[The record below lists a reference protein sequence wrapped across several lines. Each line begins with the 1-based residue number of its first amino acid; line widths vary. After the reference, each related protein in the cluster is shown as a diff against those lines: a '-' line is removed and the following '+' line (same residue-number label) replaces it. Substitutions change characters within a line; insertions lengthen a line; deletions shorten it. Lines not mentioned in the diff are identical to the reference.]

1 MKKTMKRLLLIL
13 GLFFY
18 MGLMLNAQT
27 IMQPQIPA
35 SFSIKGTSTLHDWEM
50 KGTQIF
56 GSLNVTNE
64 GGTLKKIN
72 SASIRIPIATL
83 KSDKTTLDNK
93 AYEALNK
100 DKFPNITF
108 ETTDV
113 TMTASGKPDVWLCKS
128 NGTITVNGTPKKKAI
143 SGSLKKLADGRF
155 QVMLSVYLTMTE
167 FGVKPPV
174 MFLGSIKTADAVNI
188 NFELFFK

>member
-1 MKKTMKRLLLIL
+1 MKRFFLSIVA
-13 GLFFY
+13 LFLTSF
-18 MGLMLNAQT
+18 MLSAQT
-27 IMQPQIPA
+27 VMQPQNPTSIV
-35 SFSIKGTSTLHDWEM
+35 IKGTSTLHDWEM

-64 GGTLKKIN
+64 GGTVKKIN

-108 ETTDV
+108 ETTDI
-113 TMTASGKPDVWLCKS
+113 TMAPSGKAEVWICKS
-128 NGTITVNGTPKKKAI
+128 NGTITVNGTPKKKTI
-143 SGSLKKLADGRF
+143 TGSLKKLADGRF
-155 QVMLSVYLTMTE
+155 QVMLSVYVTMTE